1 LIDKIEQV
9 CEAKYS
15 NMNAAEAE
23 TIADLVQNM
32 IKSFFGEQ
40 KPG

>member
-1 LIDKIEQV
+1 
-9 CEAKYS
+9 
-15 NMNAAEAE
+15 MNPAEAE

-40 KPG
+40 KPGEAIVKIIYI